1 MEKIADD
8 QKCQYTYLGNSGL
21 RVSNVCL
28 GTMTFGESIFG
39 APGQLSEEASHQ
51 IINRFVEWGG
61 NFLDTANHYGRGASE
76 TVVGSWL
83 AGQERDRYVIATKV
97 RFQMDSSDVNA
108 MGLSRRHIVQSVEDS
123 LKRLKTDYIDLLQ
136 THAWDDAVPL
146 EETLRALEDLVRG
159 GKVRYLGAS
168 NVAGWQM
175 QKIVDAT
182 KHMGFNPFISLQ
194 QQYSLVS
201 RHSEWEP
208 FQVCKLNGVGV
219 LPWSPLKGGFLT
231 GKVKKDQI
239 PTEGRLG
246 WSGHDETMKKQIYPN
261 WATLNRPQNWAILDS
276 VKKIA
281 ETTGKSIAQV
291 SLRWLLQK
299 SVVSAVVIGATKM
312 QQLDDN
318 LGAANGWTLTA
329 EQGIKASSFWKLSPP
344 PAPSCGAGL
353 KTQLGYIRREA
364 SVLMK
369 ELDEV
374 SRPDIPYPYEMLPR
388 SNATRTN
395 PWNPSPYV

>member
-1 MEKIADD
+1 MEDH

-21 RVSNVCL
+21 RVSNICL
-28 GTMTFGESIFG
+28 STMTFGESLIG

-239 PTEGRLG
+239 PTGSSTSKSSISNASTSCLFLE
-246 WSGHDETMKKQIYPN
+246 WSAHDETTKKQAYLN
-261 WATLNRPQNWAILDS
+261 LATLDRPQNWAILDS
-276 VKKIA
+276 VKNIA
-281 ETTGKSIAQV
+281 ETTGKSMTQV

-329 EQGIKASSFWKLSPP
+329 EQ
-344 PAPSCGAGL
+344 
-353 KTQLGYIRREA
+353 
-364 SVLMK
+364 MK